1 MATNPSDL
9 FSYKAPVSSEKE
21 NSIQMPLLA
30 QVEGEVQKIVYTNE
44 DESYSVVRVHDK
56 NGSLLTLTGPLSGVF
71 EGQGIKASGKWEK
84 HQEYGQF
91 LKVENFSFT
100 LPRTKEGIEKY
111 ISSGLIHGIGPKR
124 AKMIV
129 SYFAEKTLDILDNY
143 SARLSEIPGFGRKT
157 IDSVRKSWQEQ
168 ADKREV
174 TIFFQGLGISIAYCN
189 RIYKQF
195 GSNALKIVK
204 NNPYSLA
211 EMVSGIGFIRADN
224 IAKNLGICHNDEKR
238 LIAGIKYTLKKLAD
252 VGHTCYPHEEFVQI
266 NADTLEITHEESRK
280 SIADASEKG
289 ECVIDTISSNSKTGL
304 FVFDTILRSSE
315 LQLASIIKNL
325 LGAKS
330 HKGIFLNNAPP
341 SKDSAIIFNNDQNEA
356 IDNIAKCPISIITGG
371 PGVGKT
377 TVVSEIIR
385 RALCTKLKVYLTA
398 PTGRASKRMSEATG
412 HRAQT
417 IHRLLKWDPITKGFI
432 FNQNNRLKADLI
444 VVDECSMLDMP
455 LAFSLFKAVK
465 TGTTIVMVGDAD
477 QLPSVG
483 PGNVLKDLIASSICP
498 VTFLKQIYRQAAQS
512 KIISV
517 AHLVNKGRM
526 FSFDKS
532 TDSRLSD
539 FYWIEQ
545 DDNEKVSDLI
555 TKMVTERIPH
565 RFGLDPIKDIQVLS
579 PMSKGVCGTIAIN
592 EKLQKCLNQP
602 SGSSFNYGNRFFK
615 MGDKVMQT
623 SNNYD
628 KNVFNGDIGFI
639 SSIDKNDN
647 IFMVRYDDRT
657 VAYDFDESLEL
668 TLAYAITIHKSQ
680 GSEFP
685 AVVIPCVMSHYIMLQ
700 RNLLYTGVSRAKKLL
715 VLIGSKKAVSIAV
728 SNFKCAPR
736 FTSLYNN
743 LLSQS

>member
-1 MATNPSDL
+1 MAANPSDL
-9 FSYKAPVSSEKE
+9 FSYKAPIISEKE
-21 NSIQMPLLA
+21 NSIQMPPLA

-56 NGSLLTLTGPLSGVF
+56 HGSLLTLTGPLAGVF

-84 HQEYGQF
+84 HQEYGQY

-100 LPRTKEGIEKY
+100 LPRTREGIEKY

-129 SYFAEKTLDILDNY
+129 AQFGEKTLDILDNY
-143 SARLSEIPGFGRKT
+143 SARLSEISGFGRKT
-157 IDSVRKSWQEQ
+157 IESVRKSWQEQ

-174 TIFFQGLGISIAYCN
+174 TIFFQGLGISLAYCT

-238 LIAGIKYTLKKLAD
+238 LIAGIKYTLRKLAD

-266 NADTLEITHEESRK
+266 NADTLEITNEESRK
-280 SIADASEKG
+280 SIADASDKG
-289 ECVIDTISSNSKTGL
+289 ECVIDTIFSNSKTGL
-304 FVFDTILRSSE
+304 FIFDTILRNSE
-315 LQLASIIKNL
+315 LQLASIIKSL
-325 LGAKS
+325 LGARS
-330 HKGIFLNNAPP
+330 HKGMFLNNAPP
-341 SKDSAIIFNNDQNEA
+341 SKDNTIIFNGDQNEA
-356 IDNIAKCPISIITGG
+356 INNIAKCPISIITGG

-385 RALCTKLKVYLTA
+385 RALCTKLKVYLAA
-398 PTGRASKRMSEATG
+398 PTGRAAKRMSEATG
-412 HRAQT
+412 YRAQT
-417 IHRLLKWDPITKGFI
+417 IHRLLKWEPITKGFV
-432 FNQNNRLKADLI
+432 FNQKNKLRADLI

-455 LAFSLFKAVK
+455 LAFSLFKAIK
-465 TGTTIVMVGDAD
+465 MGTTVVLVGDAD

-483 PGNVLKDLIASSICP
+483 PGNVLKDLIASSVCP

-526 FSFDKS
+526 FSFEKDANN
-532 TDSRLSD
+532 RLSD

-545 DDNEKVSDLI
+545 DDNEKVSDTI
-555 TKMVTERIPH
+555 IKMVTERIPQ

-579 PMSKGVCGTIAIN
+579 PMSKGVCGTIALN
-592 EKLQKCLNQP
+592 EKLQKSLNQN
-602 SGSSFNYGNRFFK
+602 SSHSFNYGNRFFK
-615 MGDKVMQT
+615 AGDKVMQT
-623 SNNYD
+623 HNNYD

-639 SSIDKNDN
+639 SSIDIKAS
-647 IFMVRYDDRT
+647 IFTVKYDDRT
-657 VAYDFDESLEL
+657 VPYDFDESLEL
-668 TLAYAITIHKSQ
+668 TLAYAVTIHKSQ

-715 VLIGSKKAVSIAV
+715 VLIGSKKAVSIAIL
-728 SNFKCAPR
+728 NFQCAPR
-736 FTSLYNN
+736 FTCLHYH
-743 LLSQS
+743 LTQS

>member
-1 MATNPSDL
+1 MQNNSSDL
-9 FSYKAPVSSEKE
+9 FAYKAPDIPNDQ
-21 NSIQMPLLA
+21 NSVQMPPLA
-30 QVEGEVQKIVYTNE
+30 QVDGEVQRIVYTNE
-44 DESYSVVRVHDK
+44 DESYSVIRVHDK
-56 NGSLLTLTGPLSGVF
+56 NGLLQTLTGPLSGVF

-84 HQEYGQF
+84 HQEYGQY

-129 SYFAEKTLDILDNY
+129 EQFGEKTLDIMDNY

-157 IDSVRKSWQEQ
+157 IESVRKSWQEQ

-174 TIFFQGLGISIAYCN
+174 TIFFQGLGISLAYCN
-189 RIYKQF
+189 RIYKRF

-204 NNPYSLA
+204 NDPYYLA

-224 IAKNLGICHNDEKR
+224 IAKNLGIAHNDEKR
-238 LIAGIKYTLKKLAD
+238 LFAGIKYTLKKLAD

-266 NADTLEITHEESRK
+266 NADTLDITTDESRK

-304 FVFDTILRSSE
+304 FVFDTVLRSSE

-325 LGAKS
+325 LLVKS
-330 HKGIFLNNAPP
+330 HKGIFLNNAPA
-341 SKDSAIIFNNDQNEA
+341 SKDNSIIFNGDQNEA
-356 IDNIAKCPISIITGG
+356 INSIAKCPISIITGG

-377 TVVSEIIR
+377 TVVKEIIR
-385 RALCTKLKVYLTA
+385 RAMATRLKVYLTA
-398 PTGRASKRMSEATG
+398 PTGRASKRMSETTG

-417 IHRLLKWDPITKGFI
+417 IHRLLKWDPIGKGFV
-432 FNQNNRLKADLI
+432 FNQNNKLKVDLI

-455 LAFSLFKAVK
+455 LALSLFKAIK
-465 TGTTIVMVGDAD
+465 TGSTVVLVGDAD

-483 PGNVLKDLIASSICP
+483 PGNVLKDLIASSVCS

-526 FSFDKS
+526 FSFDKDTS
-532 TDSRLSD
+532 SRLSD

-555 TKMVTERIPH
+555 IKMVTERIPQ
-565 RFGLDPIKDIQVLS
+565 RFGLDPIRDIQVLS
-579 PMSKGVCGTIAIN
+579 PMSKGVCGTIALN
-592 EKLQKCLNQP
+592 EKLQNSLNQP
-602 SGSSFNYGNRFFK
+602 SGISFNYGNRFFK
-615 MGDKVMQT
+615 IGDKVMQT

-639 SSIDKNDN
+639 SSINKDSNSFLVK
-647 IFMVRYDDRT
+647 YDDRI
-657 VAYDFDESLEL
+657 VPYDFDESLEL
-668 TLAYAITIHKSQ
+668 TLAYAVTIHKSQ

-685 AVVIPCVMSHYIMLQ
+685 AVVIPCIMSHYIMLQ

-728 SNFKCAPR
+728 LNFKCAPR
-736 FTSLYNN
+736 FTSLHHH
-743 LLSQS
+743 LTQ